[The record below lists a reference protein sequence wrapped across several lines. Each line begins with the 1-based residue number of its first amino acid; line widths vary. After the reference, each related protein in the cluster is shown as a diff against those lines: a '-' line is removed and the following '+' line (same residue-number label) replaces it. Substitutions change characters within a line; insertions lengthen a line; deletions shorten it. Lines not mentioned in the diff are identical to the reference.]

1 MVSNLLD
8 IDARYIWHPY
18 TQHATEHDPILLAGA
33 KGTNLITA
41 DGREILDLV
50 SSWWTC
56 IHGHAHP
63 EINAALAQQAD
74 AMEHVMFGGFT
85 HAPAIRLAERLSE
98 ILPEDLSRVFFSDN
112 GSTSVEVALKM
123 AFQYW
128 RNRGDTRRNRFLAFE
143 GAYHGDTFGAMAVG
157 RGCGFFNLFQDLM
170 CPVSPLPYVHTWE
183 NDETVEAREA
193 EALNRIDQI
202 LAAEGDHA
210 AALIVEP
217 LMQGASG
224 MRVCRPEFLRQV
236 VERVQAAGLLV
247 IFDEVATGFGRTGTM
262 FAFEQVGVV
271 PDLICLS
278 KGLTAG
284 YMPMAVTVAR
294 ETLFQAFLSEGFE
307 KALPHGHT
315 FTANPLACAVSLRSL
330 ELFDEE
336 GTLGKVAQIA
346 ERHTDAL
353 EHLME
358 HPRVTRPR
366 RLGTLLAFD
375 LLGGGEGYKSDE
387 SLVLRDWY
395 LANGLNIRPL
405 GPCVYLMPPYC
416 ITEDELDR
424 AYSGMMQGL
433 ESLGH

>member
-1 MVSNLLD
+1 MRDLID
-8 IDARYIWHPY
+8 IDRRHIWHPY
-18 TQHATEHDPILLAGA
+18 TQHENEHDPILVTSA
-33 KGTNLITA
+33 KGATLTTS

-56 IHGHAHP
+56 VHGHAHP
-63 EINAALAQQAD
+63 ELNAALARQAE

-85 HAPAIRLAERLSE
+85 HSSAIHLAERLSQL
-98 ILPEDLSRVFFSDN
+98 LPEDLSRVFFSDN
-112 GSTSVEVALKM
+112 GSTAVEVALKI

-128 RNRGDTRRNRFLAFE
+128 RNRGDTGRNGFLAFE
-143 GAYHGDTFGAMAVG
+143 GAYHGDTLGAMAVG

-170 CPVSPLPYVHTWE
+170 CPVTPLPYVETWVD
-183 NDETVEAREA
+183 DETMEAREA
-193 EALNRIDQI
+193 EALANIDRILD
-202 LAAEGDHA
+202 GDGRNA

-224 MRVCRPEFLRQV
+224 MRVCRPQFLKEV
-236 VERVQAAGLLV
+236 VARTRAAGLLI

-271 PDLICLS
+271 PDIICLS

-294 ETLFQAFLSEGFE
+294 EQLFQAFLSDSFDQ
-307 KALPHGHT
+307 ALPHGHT

-336 GTLGKVAQIA
+336 RTLEKVERIS
-346 ERHTDAL
+346 ERHDQAL
-353 EHLME
+353 AGLME
-358 HPRVTRPR
+358 HKRVSRPR
-366 RLGTLLAFD
+366 KLGTLLAFD
-375 LLGGGEGYKSDE
+375 LVGGGEGYKSDE

-405 GPCVYLMPPYC
+405 GPCVYLLPPYC
-416 ITEDELDR
+416 ISDDELKR
-424 AYSGMMQGL
+424 AYTGL
-433 ESLGH
+433 IEGLDSLSN

>member
-1 MVSNLLD
+1 VVSNPLD

-33 KGTNLITA
+33 KGTNLITV

-63 EINAALAQQAD
+63 EINAALARQAD

-170 CPVSPLPYVHTWE
+170 CPVSPLPYVDTWE

-193 EALNRIDQI
+193 EALRRIDHI
-202 LAAEGDHA
+202 LETEGDHA

-330 ELFDEE
+330 ELFGEE
-336 GTLGKVAQIA
+336 GTLGNVARIA
-346 ERHTDAL
+346 KRHADVL
-353 EHLME
+353 GQLME

-424 AYSGMMQGL
+424 AYGGMMQGL
-433 ESLGH
+433 DSLSH